1 VPYPS
6 RTAESDLYAY
16 LVSKY
21 LDEIRAPRNY
31 MVCVVTAASGHVF
44 VATSGSGDS
53 MIGTKTVPDFLTKA
67 NWWGDLDEDKM
78 GKKKF
83 QKATRYARDVGSDDA
98 ETAER
103 GREAV
108 SLLAKHKLAT
118 EAPARSSPV
127 GLGVAS
133 AAIADNLTAPDYAY
147 SKPGSSVIYNTSGGR
162 RDCAEPRALELAG
175 NAGGKITGMTTIW
188 HGSPDHKNYRDYVD
202 DRKFADVTINAAK
215 PCDFCV
221 ANEAR
226 VMAEVAR
233 ATTQPIGTLRRRHS
247 IG

>member
-1 VPYPS
+1 
-6 RTAESDLYAY
+6 
-16 LVSKY
+16 
-21 LDEIRAPRNY
+21 

-133 AAIADNLTAPDYAY
+133 AAIANNLTAPDYAY

-188 HGSPDHKNYRDYVD
+188 HGSPDHKNYRGYVD